1 MKNLIQPFILLL
13 LIVSCTPQKES
24 RSNIDELAI
33 DYVKLT
39 LEIAAHDP
47 WYWDDYY
54 GPDSLKFTG
63 VILDTFPKE
72 DFLNRASSLKL
83 ELDEISKSPISL
95 EDEKLRANWMSAQ
108 LTAVD
113 RGIRLYSGEFGTFD
127 EEAEDLIGVKVQS
140 YDSTY
145 FIEAI
150 AELNTV
156 LPGEGTFKERFDAL
170 ISRFEVP
177 EEKLDT
183 CLKVAIE
190 AVRKITLERLDL
202 PEDES
207 ITIEFVHDKW
217 WNAFVLPLDPYQTLL
232 QINLD
237 YKWDIAELINIACH
251 ECYPGHHTYGAMQ
264 AKNIY
269 VDKGWVEI
277 LDPENPWGGPQ
288 IVIEEGLA
296 IYANEM
302 AFPGESYDKFAKEVI
317 MPLAGLD
324 TTGAYAYLLVKRFA
338 RRKLRNALTE
348 AARGFVN
355 GTMTENEA
363 THWVNDFALR
373 GSAINTV
380 MNDRTYIAHYTCGR
394 DLVKNYIEAH
404 SSSDDER
411 WEAYGKL
418 LSTLVVPK
426 DLVKEE

>member
-1 MKNLIQPFILLL
+1 MKYLIQPFIILLL
-13 LIVSCTPQKES
+13 VASCTSQKES
-24 RSNIDELAI
+24 RSNINELAI

-72 DFLNRASSLKL
+72 DFLDRVSSLKL
-83 ELDEISKSPISL
+83 ELDEVSMSPESS
-95 EDEKLRANWMSAQ
+95 EEEKLRANWMSSQ

-127 EEAEDLIGVKVQS
+127 EEAEDLIGVKVPR

-150 AELNTV
+150 AELDTV

-190 AVRKITLERLDL
+190 ATRKITLERLDL

-207 ITIEFVHDKW
+207 ITIEYVRDKW
-217 WNAFVLPLDPYQTLL
+217 YKAFVSLLGPYQTLFA
-232 QINLD
+232 INLD
-237 YKWDIAELINIACH
+237 YKLDIAELINYACH
-251 ECYPGHHTYGAMQ
+251 ECYPGHHTYVAMQ

-269 VDKGWVEI
+269 FDKGWVEI

-302 AFPGESYDKFAKEVI
+302 AFPGESYYKFAKEVL

-338 RRKLRNALTE
+338 RRKLTYAFNE
-348 AARGFVN
+348 AARGIVN
-355 GTMTENEA
+355 GTMTEDEV

-373 GSAINTV
+373 GSAIRMV
-380 MNDRTYIAHYTCGR
+380 KDSRTFVAHYSCGR
-394 DLVKNYIEAH
+394 DLVKNYIEAQ